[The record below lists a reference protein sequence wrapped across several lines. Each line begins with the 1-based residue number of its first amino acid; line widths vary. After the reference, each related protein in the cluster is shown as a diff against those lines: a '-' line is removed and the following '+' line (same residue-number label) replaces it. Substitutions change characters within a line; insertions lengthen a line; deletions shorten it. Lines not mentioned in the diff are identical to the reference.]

1 MKKEIIIILITF
13 LAMACNNHSSTEDT
27 GYEFLKPGAI
37 QPTGWLEKAI
47 ITEVNGVT
55 GHLDE
60 FTPEVGRQP
69 FIDKDT
75 RDVDPK
81 RHWWDGESTG
91 NWIDGLMYLSALTD
105 DPEINKKAST
115 WVKNMLQEQQN
126 DKEPYIG
133 LYPASDTLV
142 GRWNDVVG
150 ELWPQSR
157 AYLALIKYY
166 KITGDTS
173 VLNAVKK
180 AAELTILHFQ
190 KERDDLSQ
198 KKADGTNTHA
208 LMIVEPMLELYAI
221 TGDRKFLDFSEYI
234 YEKLK
239 YHNQL
244 LLDKKLYLHGV
255 HITEN
260 VRIPALIYA
269 FNKKPEYLETAK
281 KGFQLIEENYLNAV
295 GAIRS
300 DEATAYAC
308 PNRATEYCAIT
319 EWMISCI
326 EMARITGNMHYADMA
341 EKCFFNAAQGAR
353 LPNGKGIQYLSYPN
367 QLYTEGQVDYRPN
380 HYPLCCN
387 PNAARI
393 YPYYIGS
400 SFIQKQGGELL
411 AMLYGPGKL
420 SVEMKK
426 NHFVEIEQK
435 MAYPFKENVEFE
447 IKQEKAIHFPFHF
460 RVPGWCKNPGLLVN
474 GEHIETAV
482 KDGLMTIERTWM
494 PDDIVT
500 LQLPMEISVDYQNT
514 ELVSIQYGP
523 LVYAL
528 KVPAQKQVYDSA
540 APGFPKIQYSMDDNA
555 QWNYALKFDYLPA
568 EKGQW
573 PPSIPFD
580 QVDVKKSFQIQHI
593 DIPKNSNPWEYPHA
607 VITCKAQ
614 KYDAWQT
621 AYDGLTGNANFRRV
635 HLLKQ
640 PEIPPIRALY
650 HFLFEKEKIDTLEL
664 VPFGTTRLRI
674 VSFPYILRK

>member
-1 MKKEIIIILITF
+1 MKNTIIIVFIAF
-13 LAMACNNHSSTEDT
+13 LSVSCSNGLKEDMGFT
-27 GYEFLKPGAI
+27 FLKPGAI
-37 QPTGWLEKAI
+37 QPSGWLDKAI
-47 ITEVNGVT
+47 ETEVKGVT

-91 NWIDGLMYLSALTD
+91 NWIDGLMYLAALTD
-105 DPEINKKAST
+105 DPEINHKADS
-115 WVKNMLQEQQN
+115 WVKKIMEEQEKG
-126 DKEPYIG
+126 KEPYIG
-133 LYPASDTLV
+133 LYPESDTLV

-166 KITGDTS
+166 RSTGNRD
-173 VLNAVKK
+173 VLLAVEK
-180 AAELTILHFQ
+180 AAGLTIHNFQ
-190 KERDDLSQ
+190 KEREDLLPVN
-198 KKADGTNTHA
+198 ADGTNTHA
-208 LMIVEPMLELYAI
+208 LMIVEPMLELYKI
-221 TGDRKFLDFSEYI
+221 TGKKMYLAFSEFI

-244 LLDKKLYLHGV
+244 LLNGKLYLHGV

-260 VRIPALIYA
+260 VRIPALIYE
-269 FNKKPEYLETAK
+269 FNKKQEYLQTAA
-281 KGFQLIEENYLNAV
+281 KGFQFIEENYLNAV

-308 PNRATEYCAIT
+308 PSRATEYCTIT

-326 EMARITGNMHYADMA
+326 EMARITGEMHYADLA

-400 SFIQKQGGELL
+400 SFLQKQNDGLM
-411 AMLYGPGKL
+411 AMLYGPCTVKATVGQTG
-420 SVEMKK
+420 
-426 NHFVEIEQK
+426 NPIEIEQK
-435 MAYPFKENVEFE
+435 TNYPFEEKVEFE
-447 IKQEKAIHFPFHF
+447 ISMQENTSFPFSF
-460 RVPGWCKNPGLLVN
+460 RIPAWCKHPEIMVN
-474 GEHIETAV
+474 NEKSENIVREGII
-482 KDGLMTIERTWM
+482 TIERTWK
-494 PDDIVT
+494 PGDKIS
-500 LQLPMEISVDYQNT
+500 LSLPMEISIDYQKT
-514 ELVSIQYGP
+514 ELVSVNHGP

-528 KVPAQKQVYDSA
+528 NVPSQKQVYDSA
-540 APGFPKIQYSMDDNA
+540 APGFPKIQYTMKENA
-555 QWNYALKFDYLPA
+555 PWNFALKLAYLPSN
-568 EKGQW
+568 EGQW
-573 PPSIPFD
+573 PPSVPFD
-580 QVDVKKSFQIQHI
+580 KIDITKSFTLEELE
-593 DIPKNSNPWEYPHA
+593 IPENRNPWEYPHLK
-607 VITCKAQ
+607 ISCKAQ
-614 KYDAWQT
+614 RYEAWQT
-621 AYDGLTGNANFRRV
+621 AYKGLSGNANFKLK

-640 PEIPPIRALY
+640 PEIPPSPALY
-650 HFLFEKEKIDTLEL
+650 HYMIEKEEIDTIQL

-674 VSFPYILRK
+674 VSFPYILK